1 MRTHLELFWAL
12 PLLAACGT
20 AAPVPS
26 PDAGAPPVDAGE
38 PIDAG
43 EPPVDAAEPAPDAG
57 VTPPLPLPF
66 YEVPVDDPA
75 LAPHA
80 FFAVPDV
87 HYVVTGGTVTLTYDF
102 PHDLSGMVDQEIV
115 LSGPV
120 DASGNATVSGA
131 VGTGTC
137 EVTAGVVRC
146 LEHFTALPLD
156 ADAARAFATS
166 YSTSAAAVAAR
177 REVIDRFVADPIG
190 IVVFDLATASEPI
203 DD

>member
-1 MRTHLELFWAL
+1 MKTHLELFWAL
-12 PLLAACGT
+12 PLLAACG
-20 AAPVPS
+20 ASSPAPSDAGQPAVDSGEPADASVPGDAGPPSADGGVPS
-26 PDAGAPPVDAGE
+26 
-38 PIDAG
+38 
-43 EPPVDAAEPAPDAG
+43 
-57 VTPPLPLPF
+57 PLPLPF
-66 YEVPVDDPA
+66 YEVPVDDPS

-87 HYVVTGGTVTLTYDF
+87 HYVVSGGTVTLTYDF
-102 PHDLSGMVDQEIV
+102 PEDLSGMVDQEIV

-156 ADAARAFATS
+156 ADAARSFAAT
-166 YSTSAAAVAAR
+166 YSTSEAAVAAR

-190 IVVFDLATASEPI
+190 IVVFDLVTASEPT